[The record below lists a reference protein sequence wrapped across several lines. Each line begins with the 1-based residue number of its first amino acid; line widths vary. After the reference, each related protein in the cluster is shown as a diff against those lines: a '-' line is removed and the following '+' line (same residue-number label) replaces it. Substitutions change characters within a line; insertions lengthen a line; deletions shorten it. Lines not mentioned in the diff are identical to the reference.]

1 MRHRVEK
8 RGQCVAVSGLQLLD
22 EILHVLTNK
31 LLCGRS
37 FRFSLAEAVLLTILL
52 VVPLLAV
59 DALLLLLL
67 L

>member
-8 RGQCVAVSGLQLLD
+8 RGQCVVVSGLQLLD

-37 FRFSLAEAVLLTILL
+37 LRFSLAEAVLLTILL

>member
-37 FRFSLAEAVLLTILL
+37 LRFSLAEAVLLTILL
-52 VVPLLAV
+52 VPLLAV